1 MGSHRAPDVLAAA
14 ITWLL
19 LVNIR
24 NAWDL
29 MLFLTAKHTDTH

>member
-1 MGSHRAPDVLAAA
+1 VL
-14 ITWLL
+14 LL

-29 MLFLTAKHTDTH
+29 TLAFTRQRKSAVLIART